1 MKERKALIKY
11 DDNFFYEMSDS
22 EIVQIL
28 KEKNEE
34 QSTKNVEQI
43 GNKQVDLI
51 IFAGQDN
58 MVGSGMLEE
67 VTVESIW
74 NSGYEIRFGASNQ
87 VVGLQ
92 APWKCR

>member
-43 GNKQVDLI
+43 GNKPGG
-51 IFAGQDN
+51 FN
-58 MVGSGMLEE
+58 YFCGSG
-67 VTVESIW
+67 
-74 NSGYEIRFGASNQ
+74 
-87 VVGLQ
+87 
-92 APWKCR
+92 